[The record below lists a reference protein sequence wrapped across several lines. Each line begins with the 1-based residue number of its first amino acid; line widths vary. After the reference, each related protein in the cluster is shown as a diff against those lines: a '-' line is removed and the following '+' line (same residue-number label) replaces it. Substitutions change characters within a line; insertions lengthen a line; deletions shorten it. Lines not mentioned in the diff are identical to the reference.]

1 MVKKQKIQEK
11 SDRPRQPVEGG
22 RRTKKRREKEEGF
35 ELPSLHL
42 SRETKQGVLVVFL
55 FAVAFLGFLSLLD
68 LAGVVG
74 ASINQWLGT
83 LFGWTR
89 WVLPFMLLVLGYL
102 YLYPEKYVVKW
113 VHIVGLIFFL
123 LSFQGLLHLAIDFP
137 ESLVAARLK
146 QGGGYLGFIVSYPL
160 QRYMGFPATLVVLL
174 AVFLSSFLLTFET
187 SLSRFREHAFM
198 IVRFF
203 RWFRMRWLSY
213 RYNRPSSSSPSAT
226 DEGVIGFEERE
237 IPEESQKSKVESR
250 KSSGEVQTVTEE
262 DGQMAMTVQKR
273 RTRRKL
279 DLPFDL
285 LEPTTG
291 KPTSGDIVANAEII
305 QRTLKNFHIDVEMG
319 EVSVGP
325 TVTQYTL
332 KPAEGVRLS
341 EITALNNDLA
351 LALAAHPIRIEA
363 PIPGKALVGMEVPN
377 QKVAIVQLREL
388 LDSDEFKKRKSNMM
402 IALGKDVSGKPWF
415 ADLPSMPHMLVA
427 GSTGSG
433 KSVCLN
439 TVIVSL
445 LYQNGPDDLKFI
457 LVDPKRVELPI
468 YNSIPHLLTPVI
480 TDVKKTVN
488 ALKWLIS
495 EMDRRFDILAKN
507 KKRDI
512 ASYNRDNADRLPYIV
527 VIIDELA
534 DLMVAAAN
542 EVEGSI
548 IRLAQMA
555 RAVGIHLIV
564 ATQRPSV
571 DVLTGL
577 IKANITSRI
586 AFAVASQMDS
596 RTILDTG
603 GAEKLLGRGDL
614 LFISPELSKPKR
626 LQGGFVGEREIQ
638 RIVAFCGTQGS
649 AEYDPNVVER
659 QSAAAGT
666 TGSDGIPSQYEDSD
680 ALLPQ
685 AKEVILQAGKASAS
699 LLQRRLKVGYARAA
713 RLLDLLEEEGFI
725 GPGEGAKPR
734 EILFREVEDG
744 TINDVDSLTDDAPAR
759 ESLDED
765 KEVEE
770 LDAEESD
777 DEEAE
782 ETTEEEDVE
791 EENESEETIE
801 DTEAEDEQEENEEPA
816 KSSP

>member
-1 MVKKQKIQEK
+1 MALKSKVEK
-11 SDRPRQPVEGG
+11 RKM
-22 RRTKKRREKEEGF
+22 KKRREREEGF

-55 FAVAFLGFLSLLD
+55 FAVAFLGFLSLLG

-74 ASINQWLGT
+74 EFIDQWLGT

-89 WVLPFMLLVLGYL
+89 FMLPFMLLVLGYL
-102 YLYPEKYVVKW
+102 YLYPEKYMVKW
-113 VHIVGLIFFL
+113 VHLVGLVFFL

-137 ESLVAARLK
+137 ESLVAARMK
-146 QGGGYLGFIVSYPL
+146 QGGGYLGFIASYPL
-160 QRYMGFPATLVVLL
+160 QRYTGFPATLVILL
-174 AVFLSSFLLTFET
+174 AIFLASFLLTFET
-187 SLSRFREHAFM
+187 SLSRFRGHVFM
-198 IVRFF
+198 VVRFF

-213 RYNRPSSSSPSAT
+213 RYNRPSAST
-226 DEGVIGFEERE
+226 TMDEGVIGFEERE
-237 IPEESQKSKVESR
+237 IPETGNAKLKMQNAELSA
-250 KSSGEVQTVTEE
+250 SGEVQAITEE
-262 DGQMAMTVQKR
+262 DGQMAMAVQKPR
-273 RTRRKL
+273 MRRKL

-285 LEPTTG
+285 LEPTSG

-305 QRTLKNFHIDVEMG
+305 QRTLKNFNIDVEMG
-319 EVSVGP
+319 DVAVGP

-332 KPAEGVRLS
+332 KPAQGVRLS

-377 QKVAIVQLREL
+377 QKVAVVQLREL

-488 ALKWLIS
+488 ALKWLIG

-512 ASYNRDNADRLPYIV
+512 ASYNRDNAESRIPYIV

-534 DLMVAAAN
+534 DLMVAAAS

-626 LQGGFVGEREIQ
+626 LQGGFLGEREIQ
-638 RIVAFCGTQGS
+638 RIVAFCGAHGA
-649 AEYDPNVVER
+649 AEYNPNVVEKPR
-659 QSAAAGT
+659 HDAAPIGESF
-666 TGSDGIPSQYEDSD
+666 GDDESD

-734 EILFREVEDG
+734 EILFREGGSD
-744 TINDVDSLTDDAPAR
+744 TIDDVDSLTEPDSAG
-759 ESLDED
+759 EI
-765 KEVEE
+765 
-770 LDAEESD
+770 
-777 DEEAE
+777 
-782 ETTEEEDVE
+782 EEDEV
-791 EENESEETIE
+791 
-801 DTEAEDEQEENEEPA
+801 DEENEEGA
-816 KSSP
+816 KGAEDEETEEIDDVEEDGSVEEEGEEK

>member
-1 MVKKQKIQEK
+1 MALQRKVEKK
-11 SDRPRQPVEGG
+11 SALSSGG
-22 RRTKKRREKEEGF
+22 RRIKKKQEREEGLP
-35 ELPSLHL
+35 LPSLHL

-55 FAVAFLGFLSLLD
+55 FAIAFLGFLSLLG

-74 ASINQWLGT
+74 ASIDQALGT

-89 WVLPFMLLVLGYL
+89 FMLPFMLLVLGYL

-113 VHIVGLIFFL
+113 AHLVGILFFL
-123 LSFQGLLHLAIDFP
+123 LSFQGLLHLAIDFS
-137 ESLVAARLK
+137 ESLVAARMK
-146 QGGGYLGFIVSYPL
+146 QGGGYLGFFASYPL
-160 QRYMGFPATLVVLL
+160 QRYTGFPATLVILL
-174 AVFLSSFLLTFET
+174 AVFLASFLLTFET
-187 SLSRFREHAFM
+187 SLSRFREHVGVL
-198 IVRFF
+198 VRFF
-203 RWFRMRWLSY
+203 RWVRMRWLSY
-213 RYNRPSSSSPSAT
+213 RYNRPSSPAT
-226 DEGVIGFEERE
+226 NDREMIGFEERE
-237 IPEESQKSKVESR
+237 IPDESQKSKV
-250 KSSGEVQTVTEE
+250 KSQKSAEMAVEE
-262 DGQMAMTVQKR
+262 DGSPEAGQMAMAVQKP

-279 DLPFDL
+279 DIPFDL
-285 LEPTTG
+285 LLPTTG

-319 EVSVGP
+319 DVAVGP

-341 EITALNNDLA
+341 EITALSNDLA
-351 LALAAHPIRIEA
+351 LALAAHPIRVEA

-377 QKVAIVQLREL
+377 QKVAIVTLRDL
-388 LDSDEFKKRKSNMM
+388 LESDEFKKRKSNMM

-439 TVIVSL
+439 TIIVSL
-445 LYQNGPDDLKFI
+445 IYENGPDDLKFI
-457 LVDPKRVELPI
+457 LVDPKRVELTV

-488 ALKWLIS
+488 ALKWLIG

-512 ASYNRDNADRLPYIV
+512 VSYNRDNADRLPYIV

-534 DLMVAAAN
+534 DLMVAAAS

-626 LQGGFVGEREIQ
+626 LQGGFVGDQEIQ
-638 RIVAFCGTQGS
+638 RIVAFCGTHGS
-649 AEYDPNVVER
+649 AEYDPNIVEKPR
-659 QSAAAGT
+659 HDASTPPDSFG
-666 TGSDGIPSQYEDSD
+666 GDESDS
-680 ALLPQ
+680 LLPQ

-734 EILFREVEDG
+734 EILSRAVGDDTLEEESSVD
-744 TINDVDSLTDDAPAR
+744 NDEEETA
-759 ESLDED
+759 E
-765 KEVEE
+765 EVEE
-770 LDAEESD
+770 EEDQS
-777 DEEAE
+777 DEEV
-782 ETTEEEDVE
+782 EEDVSRDGEIEEGE
-791 EENESEETIE
+791 EESREEEEGEEETE
-801 DTEAEDEQEENEEPA
+801 DNEKEV
-816 KSSP
+816 

>member
-1 MVKKQKIQEK
+1 MHKKKILEKKKIKKVRQE
-11 SDRPRQPVEGG
+11 Q
-22 RRTKKRREKEEGF
+22 EEF
-35 ELPSLHL
+35 TLPSLHL

-55 FAVAFLGFLSLLD
+55 FAVAFLGFLSLLG

-74 ASINQWLGT
+74 TFIDQWLGT

-89 WVLPFMLLVLGYL
+89 FMLPFMLLVLGYL
-102 YLYPEKYVVKW
+102 YLYPEKYAVKW
-113 VHIVGLIFFL
+113 VHLVGLLFFL
-123 LSFQGLLHLAIDFP
+123 LSFQGILHLVIDFP
-137 ESLVAARLK
+137 ESLPAARMK
-146 QGGGYLGFIVSYPL
+146 QGGGYLGFLASYPL
-160 QRYMGFPATLVVLL
+160 QRYTGFAATLVVLL
-174 AVFLSSFLLTFET
+174 AIFLASFLLTFET
-187 SLSRFREHAFM
+187 SLSRFREHASM
-198 IVRFF
+198 LARLF
-203 RWFRMRWLSY
+203 RWVRMRWLSY
-213 RYNRPSSSSPSAT
+213 RYNKPSSSAPEG
-226 DEGVIGFEERE
+226 EGVIGFEERE
-237 IPEESQKSKVESR
+237 IPDEAQSAKR
-250 KSSGEVQTVTEE
+250 KTQNVSETVSAVIET
-262 DGQMAMTVQKR
+262 DGQMVMAVQSAGR
-273 RTRRKL
+273 RTRTHRKL
-279 DLPFDL
+279 DLSFDL
-285 LEPTTG
+285 LEPTAG
-291 KPTSGDIVANAEII
+291 KPTSGDIAANAEII

-319 EVSVGP
+319 DVAVGP

-332 KPAEGVRLS
+332 KPAQGVRLS
-341 EITALNNDLA
+341 EITALSNDLA

-377 QKVAIVQLREL
+377 QKVAIVMLREL
-388 LDSDEFKKRKSNMM
+388 LESDEFKKRKSNMM

-457 LVDPKRVELPI
+457 LVDPKRVELTV

-480 TDVKKTVN
+480 TDVKKTIN
-488 ALKWLIS
+488 ALKWLIG
-495 EMDRRFDILAKN
+495 EMDRRFDMLAKN

-534 DLMVAAAN
+534 DLMVAAAS

-638 RIVAFCGTQGS
+638 RIVAFCGAHGS
-649 AEYDPNVVER
+649 AEYDPNVVEKPR
-659 QSAAAGT
+659 HDVSPT
-666 TGSDGIPSQYEDSD
+666 SDSFGDDESD

-734 EILFREVEDG
+734 EILSREVDG
-744 TINDVDSLTDDAPAR
+744 GTMDGVDSLTENAEDAADDTEEADHAEIEEEGDDADDEEDEEVVIVDDDAPT
-759 ESLDED
+759 
-765 KEVEE
+765 
-770 LDAEESD
+770 D
-777 DEEAE
+777 DEEQNEDE
-782 ETTEEEDVE
+782 EEGEDTEEE
-791 EENESEETIE
+791 E
-801 DTEAEDEQEENEEPA
+801 DEENEEEE
-816 KSSP
+816 K